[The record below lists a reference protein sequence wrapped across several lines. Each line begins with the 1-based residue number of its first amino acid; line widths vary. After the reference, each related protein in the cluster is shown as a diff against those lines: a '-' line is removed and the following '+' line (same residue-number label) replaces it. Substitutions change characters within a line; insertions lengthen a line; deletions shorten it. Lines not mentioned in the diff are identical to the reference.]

1 MTYIIKPKHTCGDR
15 SSNARCVFYD
25 LDIPSF
31 SKLSNNDCVTVEETT
46 TDLYNLV
53 SWLRESV
60 NIENLD
66 IRDLDLQSVLD
77 SYEPTKQRYLVKDVL
92 EGIISQV
99 DDIKK
104 LAESNDTNSGLE
116 LDFKCLV
123 SSCGAPISSLKG
135 LLQALI
141 DEVCN
146 LKNQQ

>member
-25 LDIPSF
+25 LNIPPF
-31 SKLSNNDCVTVEETT
+31 SKLSDNECVTVEETT
-46 TDLYNLV
+46 SDLYNLV
-53 SWLRESV
+53 SWLRESI

-66 IRDLDLQSVLD
+66 IRDLDLQSALD

-123 SSCGAPISSLKG
+123 SSCGAPITSLKD

-146 LKNQQ
+146 LKNQ

>member
-25 LDIPSF
+25 LNIPPF
-31 SKLSNNDCVTVEETT
+31 SKLSDSECVTVEETT
-46 TDLYNLV
+46 SDLYNLV

-60 NIENLD
+60 NVEGLD
-66 IRDLDLQSVLD
+66 IKDLDLQSVLD

-104 LAESNDTNSGLE
+104 LTESNDTNSGLE

-123 SSCGAPISSLKG
+123 SSCGAPITSLKD

-146 LKNQQ
+146 LKNQ

>member
-1 MTYIIKPKHTCGDR
+1 MTYIIKPKYTCGDR

-25 LDIPSF
+25 LNIPPF
-31 SKLSNNDCVTVEETT
+31 SKLSDSECVTVEETT
-46 TDLYNLV
+46 SDLYNLV
-53 SWLRESV
+53 SWLRESI

-123 SSCGAPISSLKG
+123 SSCGAPITSLKD

-146 LKNQQ
+146 LKNQ

>member
-25 LDIPSF
+25 LNIPPF
-31 SKLSNNDCVTVEETT
+31 SKLSDSECVTVEETT
-46 TDLYNLV
+46 SDLYNLV
-53 SWLRESV
+53 SWLRESI

-123 SSCGAPISSLKG
+123 SSCGAPITSLKD

-146 LKNQQ
+146 LKNQ

>member
-25 LDIPSF
+25 LNIHSF
-31 SKLSNNDCVTVEETT
+31 SKLSDSECVTVEETT
-46 TDLYNLV
+46 SDLYNLV
-53 SWLRESV
+53 SWLRESI

-123 SSCGAPISSLKG
+123 SSCGTPITSLKD

-146 LKNQQ
+146 LKNQ

>member
-46 TDLYNLV
+46 SDLYNLV

-60 NIENLD
+60 NIEGLD
-66 IRDLDLQSVLD
+66 MKDLELQSVLD
-77 SYEPTKQRYLVKDVL
+77 SYDTSKQRFLVKDVL
-92 EGIISQV
+92 GEIISQV

-104 LAESNDTNSGLE
+104 LTETNDTDSGLK
-116 LDFKCLV
+116 LDFKCLG
-123 SSCGAPISSLKG
+123 SSCGPPITSLED
-135 LLQALI
+135 LLQTLI
-141 DEVCN
+141 DEVCT
-146 LKNQQ
+146 LKNQ

>member
-25 LDIPSF
+25 LNIPPF
-31 SKLSNNDCVTVEETT
+31 SKLSDSECVTVEETT
-46 TDLYNLV
+46 SDLYNLV
-53 SWLRESV
+53 SWLRESI

-123 SSCGAPISSLKG
+123 SSCGAPITSLKD
-135 LLQALI
+135 LLQVLI

-146 LKNQQ
+146 LKNQ

>member
-25 LDIPSF
+25 LNIPPF
-31 SKLSNNDCVTVEETT
+31 SKLSDSECVTVEETT
-46 TDLYNLV
+46 SDLYNLV
-53 SWLRESV
+53 SWLRESI

-123 SSCGAPISSLKG
+123 SSCGTPITSLKD

-146 LKNQQ
+146 LKNQ

>member
-1 MTYIIKPKHTCGDR
+1 MTLIIKPKHTCGDR

-25 LDIPSF
+25 LNTPSF
-31 SKLSNNDCVTVEETT
+31 SKLSDSECVTVEETT
-46 TDLYNLV
+46 SDLYNLV
-53 SWLRESV
+53 SWLRESI

-123 SSCGAPISSLKG
+123 SSCGTPITSLKD

-146 LKNQQ
+146 LKNQ

>member
-25 LDIPSF
+25 LNTPSF
-31 SKLSNNDCVTVEETT
+31 SKLSDSECVTVEETT
-46 TDLYNLV
+46 SDLYNLV
-53 SWLRESV
+53 SWLRESI

-123 SSCGAPISSLKG
+123 SSCGAPITSLKD

-146 LKNQQ
+146 LKNQ

>member
-25 LDIPSF
+25 LNIPSF
-31 SKLSNNDCVTVEETT
+31 SKLSDSECVTVEETT
-46 TDLYNLV
+46 SDLYNLV
-53 SWLRESV
+53 SWLRESI

-123 SSCGAPISSLKG
+123 SSCGAPITSLKD

-146 LKNQQ
+146 LKNQ

>member
-25 LDIPSF
+25 LNTPSF

-46 TDLYNLV
+46 SDLYNLV

-60 NIENLD
+60 NIEGLD
-66 IRDLDLQSVLD
+66 MKDLELHSVLD
-77 SYEPTKQRYLVKDVL
+77 SYDTSKQRFLVKDVL
-92 EGIISQV
+92 GEIISQV

-104 LAESNDTNSGLE
+104 LTETNDTDSGLE

-123 SSCGAPISSLKG
+123 SSCTPITSLKD
-135 LLQALI
+135 LLQTLI
-141 DEVCN
+141 DEVCT
-146 LKNQQ
+146 LKNQ

>member
-104 LAESNDTNSGLE
+104 LTESNDTNSGLE

-123 SSCGAPISSLKG
+123 SSCGEPITNLKD
-135 LLQALI
+135 LLQVLI

-146 LKNQQ
+146 LKNQ

>member
-25 LDIPSF
+25 LNIPPF
-31 SKLSNNDCVTVEETT
+31 SKLSDSECVTVEETT
-46 TDLYNLV
+46 SDLYNLV
-53 SWLRESV
+53 SWLRESI

-116 LDFKCLV
+116 LDFKCLG
-123 SSCGAPISSLKG
+123 SSCGTPITSLKD

-146 LKNQQ
+146 LKNQ

>member
-25 LDIPSF
+25 LNIPSF
-31 SKLSNNDCVTVEETT
+31 SKLSDSECVTVEETT
-46 TDLYNLV
+46 SDLYNLV
-53 SWLRESV
+53 SWLRESI

-123 SSCGAPISSLKG
+123 SSCGTPITSLKD

-146 LKNQQ
+146 LKNQ

>member
-25 LDIPSF
+25 LNIPPF
-31 SKLSNNDCVTVEETT
+31 SKLSGSECVTVEETT
-46 TDLYNLV
+46 SDLYNLV
-53 SWLRESV
+53 SWLRESI

-66 IRDLDLQSVLD
+66 IRDLDLQSALD

-123 SSCGAPISSLKG
+123 SSCGAPITSLKD

-146 LKNQQ
+146 LKNQ

>member
-77 SYEPTKQRYLVKDVL
+77 NYEPTKQRFLVKDVL
-92 EGIISQV
+92 EGIISQI

-123 SSCGAPISSLKG
+123 GSCGGPITSLKE

-146 LKNQQ
+146 LKNQ

>member
-25 LDIPSF
+25 LNIHSF
-31 SKLSNNDCVTVEETT
+31 SKLSDSECVTVEETT
-46 TDLYNLV
+46 SDLYNLV
-53 SWLRESV
+53 SWLRESI

-104 LAESNDTNSGLE
+104 LTDLNDTDSGLV
-116 LDFKCLV
+116 LDLKCLGN
-123 SSCGAPISSLKG
+123 SCGPPITSLKD
-135 LLQALI
+135 LLQTLI
-141 DEVCN
+141 DEICN
-146 LKNQQ
+146 LKNQ

>member
-15 SSNARCVFYD
+15 SSNASCVFYD
-25 LDIPSF
+25 LNIPPF
-31 SKLSNNDCVTVEETT
+31 SKLSDNECVTVEETT
-46 TDLYNLV
+46 SDLYNLV
-53 SWLRESV
+53 SWLRESI

-123 SSCGAPISSLKG
+123 SSCGAPITSLKD

-146 LKNQQ
+146 LKNQ

>member
-25 LDIPSF
+25 LNITSF
-31 SKLSNNDCVTVEETT
+31 SKLSDSECVTVEETT
-46 TDLYNLV
+46 SDLYNLV
-53 SWLRESV
+53 SWLRESI

-123 SSCGAPISSLKG
+123 SSCGTPITSLKD

-146 LKNQQ
+146 LKNQ

>member
-25 LDIPSF
+25 LNTPSF
-31 SKLSNNDCVTVEETT
+31 SKLSDSECVTVEETT
-46 TDLYNLV
+46 SDLYNLV
-53 SWLRESV
+53 SWLRESI

-123 SSCGAPISSLKG
+123 SSCGTPITSLKD

-141 DEVCN
+141 DVVCN
-146 LKNQQ
+146 LKNQ

>member
-1 MTYIIKPKHTCGDR
+1 MTYIVKPKHTCGDR

-77 SYEPTKQRYLVKDVL
+77 NYEPTKKRFLVKDVL
-92 EGIISQV
+92 EGIISQI

-123 SSCGAPISSLKG
+123 GSCGEPITSLKE

-146 LKNQQ
+146 LKNQ